1 MKSVNLFTIEAE
13 ADPSEPPGYVAPR
26 AKLGPM
32 LGAAMIGGSIYELA
46 PGQSICPFHYEYGNE
61 EWLIVLEG
69 HPALR
74 HYEGDG
80 EAETVLA
87 PGDVVCFPQGREG
100 AHKVTN
106 KTGSPV
112 RVLVLS
118 TMNDPSAAVYP
129 DSDKIGIWP
138 GDERDNLLVRRE
150 SVVDYYD
157 GEL

>member
-1 MKSVNLFTIEAE
+1 MKSVNLFTIETE

-32 LGAAMIGGSIYELA
+32 IGAAMIGGSIYELA
-46 PGQSICPFHYEYGNE
+46 PEQSICPFHYEYGNE
-61 EWLIVLEG
+61 EWLVVLEG

-80 EAETVLA
+80 EAETMLA
-87 PGDVVCFPQGREG
+87 PGDVVCFPQGHEG

-112 RVLVLS
+112 RVLMLS

-129 DSDKIGIWP
+129 DSGKIGVWP

-150 SVVDYYD
+150 SAVDYYD
-157 GEL
+157 GES